1 MAQVMIF
8 HYRVSDNL
16 LTRLNPNT
24 KLVALL
30 SYSIVI
36 SSCGPLE
43 TILLSLVPISIALGI
58 RLPFREYIKESLF
71 FILLSVLM
79 AITSFLSQ
87 GDILHAFSY
96 ALSFLS
102 MVLSS
107 MLLTDTTMPDDL
119 ARSIGGALSKLIGRY
134 AYIFSTLV
142 EITLS
147 MIPIIIDSTAG
158 IFDARRARGA
168 SFSSHPLKTV
178 SELSISILSSLLDK
192 AEIYIDALYSR
203 GYDASQIRDRAG
215 YRAGY
220 RAVDFIIMAVSV
232 IFLSLKMILNI

>member
-107 MLLTDTTMPDDL
+107 MLLTDTTMSDDL

-168 SFSSHPLKTV
+168 SFFSHPLKTV

-215 YRAGY
+215 YRA
-220 RAVDFIIMAVSV
+220 VDFIIMAVSV

>member
-87 GDILHAFSY
+87 RDILHALSY

-215 YRAGY
+215 YRA
-220 RAVDFIIMAVSV
+220 VDFIIMAVSV
-232 IFLSLKMILNI
+232 IFLSLKMIFEHMR

>member
-16 LTRLNPNT
+16 LARLNPNT

-107 MLLTDTTMPDDL
+107 MLLTDTTMSDDL

-215 YRAGY
+215 YRA
-220 RAVDFIIMAVSV
+220 VDFIIMAVSV
-232 IFLSLKMILNI
+232 IFLSLKMIFEHMR

>member
-87 GDILHAFSY
+87 RDILHALSY

-215 YRAGY
+215 YRA
-220 RAVDFIIMAVSV
+220 VDFIIMALSV

>member
-79 AITSFLSQ
+79 TITSFLSQ

-107 MLLTDTTMPDDL
+107 MLLTDTTMSDDL

-168 SFSSHPLKTV
+168 SFFSHPLKTV

-215 YRAGY
+215 YRA
-220 RAVDFIIMAVSV
+220 VDFIIMAVSV

>member
-1 MAQVMIF
+1 MIF

-16 LTRLNPNT
+16 LARLNPNT

-107 MLLTDTTMPDDL
+107 MLLTDTTMSDDL

-168 SFSSHPLKTV
+168 SFFSHPLKTV
-178 SELSISILSSLLDK
+178 SELSIAILSSLLDK

-215 YRAGY
+215 YRA
-220 RAVDFIIMAVSV
+220 VDFIIMAVSV
-232 IFLSLKMILNI
+232 IFLSLKMIFEHMR

>member
-119 ARSIGGALSKLIGRY
+119 ARSIGGALSKVIGRY

-215 YRAGY
+215 YRA
-220 RAVDFIIMAVSV
+220 VDFIIMAVSV

>member
-168 SFSSHPLKTV
+168 SFFSHPLKTV

-215 YRAGY
+215 YRA
-220 RAVDFIIMAVSV
+220 VDFIIMAVSV
-232 IFLSLKMILNI
+232 IFLSLKMIFEHMR

>member
-16 LTRLNPNT
+16 LARLNPNT
-24 KLVALL
+24 KLIALL

-43 TILLSLVPISIALGI
+43 TILLSLVPISIAMGI
-58 RLPFREYIKESLF
+58 RLPLREYIKESLF

-107 MLLTDTTMPDDL
+107 MLLSDTTMPDDL
-119 ARSIGGALSKLIGRY
+119 ARSIGGALSKVIGRY

-168 SFSSHPLKTV
+168 SFFSHPLKTV

-215 YRAGY
+215 YRT
-220 RAVDFIIMAVSV
+220 VDFIIMTVSV
-232 IFLSLKMILNI
+232 ILLSLKMIFEHMR

>member
-1 MAQVMIF
+1 MAQAMIF
-8 HYRVSDNL
+8 HYRQADNL

-24 KLVALL
+24 KLVCLL

-36 SSCGPLE
+36 SSSGPLE
-43 TILLSLVPISIALGI
+43 TILLSLFPICIALGI
-58 RLPFREYIKESLF
+58 KLPLREYLKESIF

-87 GDILHAFSY
+87 RDALYAFSY
-96 ALSFLS
+96 AMSFLS

-107 MLLTDTTMPDDL
+107 MLLTDTTMPDEL
-119 ARSIGGALSKLIGRY
+119 ARSMGASLSKVIGRY

-142 EITLS
+142 EITLCL
-147 MIPIIIDSTAG
+147 IPIIIDSTVG
-158 IFDARRARGA
+158 LFDARRSRAA
-168 SFSSHPLKTV
+168 SFFSYPLKTV

-203 GYDASQIRDRAG
+203 GYDASKVRDRAE
-215 YRAGY
+215 YRAADY
-220 RAVDFIIMAVSV
+220 IIIVVSV
-232 IFLSLKMILNI
+232 IFLSFKIIFEHI

>member
-36 SSCGPLE
+36 SSCGLLE

-87 GDILHAFSY
+87 GDILHALSY

-119 ARSIGGALSKLIGRY
+119 ARSIGGALSKVIGRY

-168 SFSSHPLKTV
+168 SFFSHPLKTV

-215 YRAGY
+215 YRA
-220 RAVDFIIMAVSV
+220 VDFIIMAVSV
-232 IFLSLKMILNI
+232 IFLSLKMIFEHMR

>member
-36 SSCGPLE
+36 SSSGPLE
-43 TILLSLVPISIALGI
+43 TILLSLFPICIALGI
-58 RLPFREYIKESLF
+58 KLPLREYLKESIF
-71 FILLSVLM
+71 FIFLSVLM

-87 GDILHAFSY
+87 RDALYAFSY
-96 ALSFLS
+96 AMSFLS

-107 MLLTDTTMPDDL
+107 MLLTDTTMPDEL
-119 ARSIGGALSKLIGRY
+119 ARSMGASLSKVIGRY

-142 EITLS
+142 EITLCL
-147 MIPIIIDSTAG
+147 IPIIIDSTVG
-158 IFDARRARGA
+158 LFDARRSRAA
-168 SFSSHPLKTV
+168 SFFSHPLKTV
-178 SELSISILSSLLDK
+178 SELSVSILSSLLDK

-203 GYDASQIRDRAG
+203 GYDASKVRDRA
-215 YRAGY
+215 R
-220 RAVDFIIMAVSV
+220 
-232 IFLSLKMILNI
+232 L

>member
-87 GDILHAFSY
+87 RDILHAFSY

-215 YRAGY
+215 YRA
-220 RAVDFIIMAVSV
+220 VDFIIMAVSV
-232 IFLSLKMILNI
+232 IFLSLKMIFEHMR

>member
-79 AITSFLSQ
+79 TITSFLSQ

-168 SFSSHPLKTV
+168 SFFSHPLKTV

-215 YRAGY
+215 YRA
-220 RAVDFIIMAVSV
+220 VDFIIMAVSV
-232 IFLSLKMILNI
+232 IFLSLKMIFEHMR

>member
-119 ARSIGGALSKLIGRY
+119 ARSIGGALSKVIGRY

-215 YRAGY
+215 YRA
-220 RAVDFIIMAVSV
+220 VDFIIMAVSV
-232 IFLSLKMILNI
+232 IFLSLKMIFEHMR

>member
-119 ARSIGGALSKLIGRY
+119 ARSIGGALSKVIGRY

-168 SFSSHPLKTV
+168 SFFSHPLKTV
-178 SELSISILSSLLDK
+178 SELSIAILSSLLDK

-215 YRAGY
+215 YRA
-220 RAVDFIIMAVSV
+220 VDFIIMAVSV

>member
-87 GDILHAFSY
+87 RDILHALSY

-168 SFSSHPLKTV
+168 SFFSHPLKTV

-215 YRAGY
+215 YRA
-220 RAVDFIIMAVSV
+220 VDFIIMAVSV
-232 IFLSLKMILNI
+232 IFLSLKMIFEHMR

>member
-119 ARSIGGALSKLIGRY
+119 ARSIGGALSKVIGRY

-168 SFSSHPLKTV
+168 SFFSHPLKTV

-215 YRAGY
+215 YRA
-220 RAVDFIIMAVSV
+220 VDFIIMAVSV

>member
-215 YRAGY
+215 YRA
-220 RAVDFIIMAVSV
+220 VDFIIMAVSV

>member
-16 LTRLNPNT
+16 LARLNPNT

-107 MLLTDTTMPDDL
+107 MLLTDTTMSDDL

-168 SFSSHPLKTV
+168 SFFSHPLKTV
-178 SELSISILSSLLDK
+178 SELSIAILSSLLDK

-215 YRAGY
+215 YRA
-220 RAVDFIIMAVSV
+220 VDFIIMAVSV
-232 IFLSLKMILNI
+232 IFLSLKMIFEHMR

>member
-16 LTRLNPNT
+16 LARLNPNT

-107 MLLTDTTMPDDL
+107 MLLTDTTMSDDL

-168 SFSSHPLKTV
+168 SFFSHPLKTV
-178 SELSISILSSLLDK
+178 SELSIAILSSLLDK

-215 YRAGY
+215 YRA
-220 RAVDFIIMAVSV
+220 VDFIIMAVSV

>member
-1 MAQVMIF
+1 
-8 HYRVSDNL
+8 
-16 LTRLNPNT
+16 
-24 KLVALL
+24 
-30 SYSIVI
+30 
-36 SSCGPLE
+36 
-43 TILLSLVPISIALGI
+43 
-58 RLPFREYIKESLF
+58 
-71 FILLSVLM
+71 
-79 AITSFLSQ
+79 
-87 GDILHAFSY
+87 
-96 ALSFLS
+96 
-102 MVLSS
+102 

-168 SFSSHPLKTV
+168 SFFSHPLKTV

-215 YRAGY
+215 YRA
-220 RAVDFIIMAVSV
+220 VDFIIMAVSV
-232 IFLSLKMILNI
+232 IFLSLKMIFEHMR

>member
-119 ARSIGGALSKLIGRY
+119 ARSIGGALSKVIGRY

-168 SFSSHPLKTV
+168 SVSSHPLKTV

-215 YRAGY
+215 YRA
-220 RAVDFIIMAVSV
+220 VDFIIMAVSV

>member
-8 HYRVSDNL
+8 HYRQADNL

-24 KLVALL
+24 KLVCLL

-36 SSCGPLE
+36 SSSGPLE
-43 TILLSLVPISIALGI
+43 TILLSLFPICIALGI
-58 RLPFREYIKESLF
+58 KLPLREYLKESIF
-71 FILLSVLM
+71 FIFLSVLM

-96 ALSFLS
+96 AIAFLS

-107 MLLTDTTMPDDL
+107 MLLTDTTMPDEL
-119 ARSIGGALSKLIGRY
+119 ARSIGGALSKVIGRY

-142 EITLS
+142 EITLCL
-147 MIPIIIDSTAG
+147 IPIIIDSTVG
-158 IFDARRARGA
+158 LFDARRSRAA
-168 SFSSHPLKTV
+168 SFFSHPLKTV
-178 SELSISILSSLLDK
+178 SELSVSILFSLLDK

-203 GYDASQIRDRAG
+203 GYDASKVRDRAE
-215 YRAGY
+215 YRA
-220 RAVDFIIMAVSV
+220 ADFLIIVVSV
-232 IFLSLKMILNI
+232 IFLSFKIIFDLMR

>member
-168 SFSSHPLKTV
+168 SFFSHPLKTV
-178 SELSISILSSLLDK
+178 SELSIAILSSLLDK

-215 YRAGY
+215 YRA
-220 RAVDFIIMAVSV
+220 VDFIIMAVSV

>member
-1 MAQVMIF
+1 MAQAMIF
-8 HYRVSDNL
+8 HYRQADNL

-24 KLVALL
+24 KLVCLL

-36 SSCGPLE
+36 SSSGPLE
-43 TILLSLVPISIALGI
+43 TILLSLFPICIALGI
-58 RLPFREYIKESLF
+58 KLPLREYLKESIF
-71 FILLSVLM
+71 FIFLSVLM

-87 GDILHAFSY
+87 RDALYAFSY
-96 ALSFLS
+96 AMSFLS

-119 ARSIGGALSKLIGRY
+119 ARSIGGALSKVIGRY

-168 SFSSHPLKTV
+168 SFFSHPLKTV
-178 SELSISILSSLLDK
+178 SELSIAILSSLLDK

-203 GYDASQIRDRAG
+203 GYDASKVRDRAE
-215 YRAGY
+215 YRVA
-220 RAVDFIIMAVSV
+220 DFLIIVVSV
-232 IFLSLKMILNI
+232 IFLSSKMIFDLMR

>member
-36 SSCGPLE
+36 SSSGPLE
-43 TILLSLVPISIALGI
+43 TILLSLFPVGIALGI
-58 RLPFREYIKESLF
+58 KLPLREYLKESIF
-71 FILLSVLM
+71 FIFLSVLM

-87 GDILHAFSY
+87 RDALYAFSY
-96 ALSFLS
+96 AMSFLS

-107 MLLTDTTMPDDL
+107 MLLTDTTMPDEL
-119 ARSIGGALSKLIGRY
+119 ARSMGASLSKVIGRY

-142 EITLS
+142 EITLCL
-147 MIPIIIDSTAG
+147 IPIIIDSTVG
-158 IFDARRARGA
+158 LFDARRSRAA
-168 SFSSHPLKTV
+168 SFFSHPLKTV
-178 SELSISILSSLLDK
+178 SELSVSILSSLLDK

-203 GYDASQIRDRAG
+203 GYDASKVRDRAE
-215 YRAGY
+215 YRA
-220 RAVDFIIMAVSV
+220 ADFLIIVVSV
-232 IFLSLKMILNI
+232 IFLSFKMIFDLMR

>member
-107 MLLTDTTMPDDL
+107 MLLTDTTMSDDL
-119 ARSIGGALSKLIGRY
+119 ARSIGGALSKVIGRY

-168 SFSSHPLKTV
+168 SFFSHPLKTV

-215 YRAGY
+215 YRA
-220 RAVDFIIMAVSV
+220 VDFIIMAVSV

>member
-24 KLVALL
+24 KLVCLL

-36 SSCGPLE
+36 SSSGPLE
-43 TILLSLVPISIALGI
+43 TILLSLFPICIALGI
-58 RLPFREYIKESLF
+58 KLPLREYLKESIF
-71 FILLSVLM
+71 FIFLSVLM

-87 GDILHAFSY
+87 RDALYAFSY
-96 ALSFLS
+96 AMSFLS

-107 MLLTDTTMPDDL
+107 MLLTDTTMPDEL
-119 ARSIGGALSKLIGRY
+119 ARSMGASLSKVIGRY

-142 EITLS
+142 EITLCL
-147 MIPIIIDSTAG
+147 IPIIIDSTVG
-158 IFDARRARGA
+158 LFDARRSRAA
-168 SFSSHPLKTV
+168 SFFSHPLKTV
-178 SELSISILSSLLDK
+178 SELSVSILSSLLDK

-203 GYDASQIRDRAG
+203 GYDASKVRDRAE
-215 YRAGY
+215 YRA
-220 RAVDFIIMAVSV
+220 ADFLIIVVSV
-232 IFLSLKMILNI
+232 IFLSFKMIFDLMR

>member
-16 LTRLNPNT
+16 LARLNPNT

-107 MLLTDTTMPDDL
+107 MLLTDTTMSDDL
-119 ARSIGGALSKLIGRY
+119 ARSIGGALS
-134 AYIFSTLV
+134 
-142 EITLS
+142 
-147 MIPIIIDSTAG
+147 
-158 IFDARRARGA
+158 
-168 SFSSHPLKTV
+168 HPLKTV
-178 SELSISILSSLLDK
+178 SELSIAILSSLLDK

-215 YRAGY
+215 YRA
-220 RAVDFIIMAVSV
+220 VDFIIMAVSV
-232 IFLSLKMILNI
+232 IFLSLKMIFEHMR

>member
-16 LTRLNPNT
+16 LARLNPNT

-168 SFSSHPLKTV
+168 SFFSHPLKTV
-178 SELSISILSSLLDK
+178 SELSIAILSSLLDK

-215 YRAGY
+215 YRA
-220 RAVDFIIMAVSV
+220 VDFIIMAVSV
-232 IFLSLKMILNI
+232 IFLSLKMIFEHMR